1 MWLLLRRQ
9 KYIKSSEWTLWCL
22 QSIFLL
28 RCLHLTLLFL
38 IIVNIVLQDDGYI
51 PKHSVLELQKA
62 WPGSEVRWVTGG
74 HVSSFILHN
83 DEFRR
88 AIKDGLDRLPW
99 KESQL

>member
-1 MWLLLRRQ
+1 M
-9 KYIKSSEWTLWCL
+9 SAFAAG
-22 QSIFLL
+22 FLL
-28 RCLHLTLLFL
+28 L
-38 IIVNIVLQDDGYI
+38 IIVSIVLQDDGYI

-99 KESQL
+99 KESHL